1 MLHKTHVLIKFDR
14 ALIEHRRSLFLLEQL
29 GLFGV
34 QTRDGDM
41 LTSML
46 NTHATFFEQD
56 IVKALTL
63 KIVFG
68 KRWAQGQ
75 VNVSGLD

>member
-1 MLHKTHVLIKFDR
+1 MLHKAHVLIKFDR
-14 ALIEHRRSLFLLEQL
+14 ALIEHRRSFFLLEQL

-56 IVKALTL
+56 IVKTLTL
-63 KIVFG
+63 KIVLG

-75 VNVSGLD
+75 VNVSRLD